1 MRLLQFGILLRL
13 LHRFSIVTIVLFE
26 SACLA
31 NMIFC
36 ANILFGGG
44 MEIQEIDVALCTQRI
59 RGLVERANGGVKEV
73 ATDSGVCQAAIYNYL
88 KGRVPGLMQLFLLA
102 Q

>member
-1 MRLLQFGILLRL
+1 
-13 LHRFSIVTIVLFE
+13 
-26 SACLA
+26 
-31 NMIFC
+31 
-36 ANILFGGG
+36 

-102 Q
+102 QYADKPMEWFLRPVYKARASFDPTAWHDLY